1 MTTPTVSALI
11 PCLNE
16 EETLGLCIAK
26 ARDCFLR
33 LGINGEIVVADN
45 GSTDRSVEIAES
57 LGARVVH
64 QPKRGYGAALMAG
77 IDAARGEF
85 IIMGDADDS
94 YDWSAMDPFIAKLGE
109 GYELVMGNRFAG
121 GIEQGAMPAL
131 HRYLGNPV
139 LSYIARKVSGAP
151 VRDFHCGMRAFT
163 KAAYQRMGLAT
174 TGMEFASEMVIHAAR
189 NGLRIGEIP
198 IRLHRD
204 KRSRPPHLRSFRDG
218 WRHLRFIMTYAPN
231 QIFLLPGLGIM
242 GVGLLLQALLLRGPS
257 NLFGFPLGIHFLA
270 LGCLLTLAGFN
281 VLNLGVLGKVIV
293 ERKHP
298 HLGSRV
304 AHWVSHRFSLE
315 RGLITGAVLALAG
328 LLVDASI
335 LLQWLKHIGE
345 SQEQTV
351 HLAFIA
357 STAIVLGFNIMFSAF
372 LLNLLLSEDRATH

>member
-1 MTTPTVSALI
+1 MPTVSALI

-16 EETLGLCIAK
+16 EETLGLCIVK
-26 ARDCFLR
+26 ARDCFLH
-33 LGINGEIVVADN
+33 LGIDGEVVVADN

-64 QPKRGYGAALMAG
+64 QSKRGYGAALMAG
-77 IDAARGEF
+77 IDAARSEF

-94 YDWSAMDPFIAKLGE
+94 YDWGNMGPFITKLGE

-139 LSYIARKVSGAP
+139 LSYVARKVSGAS

-163 KAAYQRMGLAT
+163 KDAYRRMELST
-174 TGMEFASEMVIHAAR
+174 PGMEFASEMVIHAAR
-189 NGLRIGEIP
+189 NSLRIGEIP
-198 IRLHRD
+198 IQLHRD
-204 KRSRPPHLRSFRDG
+204 KRSRPSHLRSFRDG

-231 QIFLLPGLGIM
+231 QVFLFPGLGTM
-242 GVGLLLQALLLRGPS
+242 GLGLLLQALLVRGPA

-304 AHWVSHRFSLE
+304 AHWVAHRFSLE
-315 RGLITGAVLALAG
+315 GGLIAGAILVLAG

-335 LLQWLKHIGE
+335 LLQWLVHIGK

-351 HLAFIA
+351 HLAFVA
-357 STAIVLGFNIMFSAF
+357 STTIVLGFNIIFSAF
-372 LLNLLLSEDRATH
+372 LLNLLISEDRTGH